1 MTMADSYVLRFL
13 FEDLDIRG
21 AFVRLGTAWQAM
33 QDGRAYPA
41 PVTRLLGEMTATAA
55 IIGGNLKQPGRL
67 SFQLSGH
74 GPLKSLILDC
84 TQDLKIRGMA
94 RFEPGLAEAP
104 LPQLIG
110 DGRLLLT
117 LDTPLAQLP
126 YQSFVPLEGNSI
138 AEIFEL
144 YLAQSEQQPARLFLA
159 ADGKA
164 AAGLF
169 LQKLPDADLR
179 DADGWN
185 RIAQLAATVKPEE
198 LLTLRPEAL
207 LTRLF
212 AEEDKRLFEAREVV
226 YHCPEDWDKV
236 RGMVLQLGRG
246 EVEAIL
252 AEHGEVLV
260 RDDICNRDYRFS
272 AADIAELFD
281 GATPEKPTLH

>member
-1 MTMADSYVLRFL
+1 MADSYVLRFL
-13 FEDLDIRG
+13 FEELDIRG

-33 QDGRAYPA
+33 QAGRAYPA
-41 PVTRLLGEMTATAA
+41 PVTRLLGEMTATAT

-74 GPLKSLILDC
+74 GALKSMIIDC
-84 TQDLKIRGMA
+84 TQTLEIRGMA
-94 RFEPGLAEAP
+94 RFEPGIGEAP
-104 LPQLIG
+104 LRQLVG

-117 LDTPLAQLP
+117 LDTPLAQMP

-138 AEIFEL
+138 AGVFEN
-144 YLAQSEQQPARLFLA
+144 YLALSEQQPAKLALA
-159 ADGKA
+159 ADRDA

-169 LQKLPDADLR
+169 LQKLPGADQR

-185 RIAQLAATVKPEE
+185 RLTHLVATVKPEE

-207 LTRLF
+207 LARLF
-212 AEEDKRLFEAREVV
+212 PEEDKRLFEPRPVV

-236 RGMVLQLGRG
+236 RGMLLQLGRA
-246 EVEAIL
+246 EAEAIL
-252 AEHGEVLV
+252 SEHGEIVIH
-260 RDDICNRDYRFS
+260 DDICNRDYRFD

-281 GATPEKPTLH
+281 GTRPDSPTLH